1 MILAI
6 GSTIESLIE
15 VDHVVTIAA
24 TEDPGVDPGASRGAG
39 DPGGAAVMIEIV
51 EGVEEVE
58 VQGDRQGTVVV
69 VVEAVVLATQK
80 MHPLLLAEIE
90 TGNAN
95 RARVEQMLTMSM
107 LKEGK
112 TGAAVV
118 ACHLRTEALRLTGI
132 KGKGARAIDELGAKV
147 EIEIQDPAKGVLKAA
162 GGARKG
168 PRDVVGV

>member
-6 GSTIESLIE
+6 GTTIESLIE
-15 VDHVVTIAA
+15 VDHVVTITA

-39 DPGGAAVMIEIV
+39 GPGGAAVTIEIV
-51 EGVEEVE
+51 EGVEEVG

-69 VVEAVVLATQK
+69 EAVALAMQK
-80 MHPLLLAEIE
+80 MHPLPLAEIE
-90 TGNAN
+90 IGNAN
-95 RARVEQMLTMSM
+95 RARVEQMLMMSM

-112 TGAAVV
+112 TGAAAV
-118 ACHLRTEALRLTGI
+118 ACHLRIEALRLTGI

-147 EIEIQDPAKGVLKAA
+147 EIEIQDPAKGVLKVAE
-162 GGARKG
+162 GARKG